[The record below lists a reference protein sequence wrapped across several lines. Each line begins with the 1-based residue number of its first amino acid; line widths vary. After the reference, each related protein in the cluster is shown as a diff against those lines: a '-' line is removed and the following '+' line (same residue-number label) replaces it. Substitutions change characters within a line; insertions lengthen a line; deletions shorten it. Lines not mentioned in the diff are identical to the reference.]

1 MTRATVTLPDGYCAR
16 DVTVFARDNG
26 DGTCSIEAFD
36 AGGALWPVMW
46 DGIDLSRT
54 RGSQAELTVELIGPK
69 LFATP
74 NRRP

>member
-36 AGGALWPVMW
+36 AGGALWPVCW
-46 DGIDLSRT
+46 DDITLSRV
-54 RGSQAELTVELIGPK
+54 RLGPDMVEYVIGEK

-74 NRRP
+74 ARRP